1 MTVYHCRDGPPL
13 RCCRNWRIGFGP
25 LRPDRVRVVLDYH
38 GLAGHPAGR
47 LAEVAARHGVTSRTV
62 SNRVAAVRGAGTR
75 IPLTGE
81 VITEVTRGS
90 IPGDDHRA
98 RVRAAGTFGLP
109 APVPPSR
116 QGRAGFA
123 SPVSPVSAAE
133 LRAARA
139 AARVLAAVGPL
150 PLDTLFAAVSRSRR
164 FRTRT
169 SLSATGL
176 AAGLTGVGATA
187 SPDGSWHPPPGT
199 AVPARYRVIVDTA
212 DRRDLTRQEMILVLI
227 AAGYSRTSAGGRMS
241 SSHPLFT
248 RVGPDRYRI
257 IGSAIPA

>member
-1 MTVYHCRDGPPL
+1 MLSQLAYRV
-13 RCCRNWRIGFGP
+13 FGP

-123 SPVSPVSAAE
+123 TPVTPAE
-133 LRAARA
+133 LKAARA

-150 PLDTLFAAVSRSRR
+150 PLDTLFAAVARSRR

-248 RVGPDRYRI
+248 RTGPDRYQV